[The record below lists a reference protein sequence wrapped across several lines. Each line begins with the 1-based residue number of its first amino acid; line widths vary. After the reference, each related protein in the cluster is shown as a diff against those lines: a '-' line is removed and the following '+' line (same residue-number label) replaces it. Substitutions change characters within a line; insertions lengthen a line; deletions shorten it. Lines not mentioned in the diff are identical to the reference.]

1 VRRGGEARYAP
12 VRQAPGNYFRKALLT
27 TFISLD
33 GEEIVSGYEAHCIR
47 YRLTGMLNNRPPMTS
62 PTLKSFFGL

>member
-1 VRRGGEARYAP
+1 MRRGGEARYAP

-33 GEEIVSGYEAHCIR
+33 VEEIVSGYG
-47 YRLTGMLNNRPPMTS
+47 LTVFAIG
-62 PTLKSFFGL
+62 